1 MFRIYPLKN
10 TSEKYKNAPPEK
22 ILVHCIVKNKRQNNK
37 YFLNYFYA
45 NLNKKCTILNVL
57 I

>member
-45 NLNKKCTILNVL
+45 NLNKKCTTLNVL